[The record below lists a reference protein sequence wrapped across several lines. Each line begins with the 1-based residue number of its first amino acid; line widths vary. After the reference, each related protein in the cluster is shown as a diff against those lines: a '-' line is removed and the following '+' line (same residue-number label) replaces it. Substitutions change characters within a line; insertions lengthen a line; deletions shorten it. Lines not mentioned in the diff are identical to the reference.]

1 MSLDVYG
8 FGGAPKSPE
17 PAPQLPEAA
26 PAASVAPAPPQAPP
40 DASVQPAAQPQ
51 ATPSA
56 PAASTPIV
64 AFGRQFST
72 PQELEGYT
80 RHMVKS
86 AEGRFKAQIDELK
99 AVVPQAP
106 PPAASPTP
114 EPEPE
119 GAYDVKTYSLIEKQ
133 YGQEAAEQYRSLAI
147 AEFQRKVVDEAL
159 SRRLAPFEET
169 EEQRRLE
176 GQATALFARAIA
188 ATGPNGQPLIPELK
202 VQAAAEAIVQIWQRL
217 PPEFAMTPEGVWQ
230 AAMVYRGAMGSFVTS
245 PPPPVPPPSGVS
257 IDASH
262 AVTPGFVPGQQRPST
277 IPRPSMVNPVTGERQ
292 VIR

>member
-8 FGGAPKSPE
+8 FGGSAKSPE

-26 PAASVAPAPPQAPP
+26 PAASATPAPPQEIPG
-40 DASVQPAAQPQ
+40 ASVQPAATPQ
-51 ATPSA
+51 ASPSA
-56 PAASTPIV
+56 QAAQTPIT
-64 AFGRQFST
+64 AFGRTFST

-99 AVVPQAP
+99 AVVPQAA
-106 PPAASPTP
+106 PPAATPPT
-114 EPEPE
+114 EPE
-119 GAYDVKTYSLIEKQ
+119 GAYDVKTYALIERQ
-133 YGQEAAEQYRSLAI
+133 YGPEAAEQYRSLAI
-147 AEFQRKVVDEAL
+147 AESQRKAVDEAL
-159 SRRLAPFEET
+159 SRRLAPFEEN

-176 GQATALFARAIA
+176 GEATALFARAIA

-202 VQAAAEAIVQIWQRL
+202 VHAAAEAIVQIWQRL
-217 PPEFAMTPEGVWQ
+217 PPEFAMKPEGVWH
-230 AAMVYRGAMGSFVTS
+230 AAMVYRGAMGSFMTAPS
-245 PPPPVPPPSGVS
+245 PPVNPPSGVS

-262 AVTPGFVPGQQRPST
+262 TVTPGFVPGQQRPST
-277 IPRPSMVNPVTGERQ
+277 IPRPSTVNPVTGERQ